1 MNLYEVKFR
10 VLHDCECSRCRD
22 RGKWINASYHVE
34 ATNEQEAIAAAERQV
49 DFEDEIDRQSISV
62 NDMGEANRLRL
73 NGVPG
78 LPFPEPVKV
87 KEVEV

>member
-1 MNLYEVKFR
+1 MNLYEVK
-10 VLHDCECSRCRD
+10 LKLIHDCACNRCRD
-22 RGKWINASYHVE
+22 RGKSLSVSYHVE
-34 ATNEQEAIAAAERQV
+34 ATNEQDAIAAAERQV